1 MGTRFCLYRTIQWWC
16 VHTAYRLKWSHGL
29 PLISRPGWMSPRYY
43 VTDVRPVMTEWEGGD
58 KTPPPI
64 EEVSVGKE
72 KAVLEGAFTG

>member
-1 MGTRFCLYRTIQWWC
+1 
-16 VHTAYRLKWSHGL
+16 
-29 PLISRPGWMSPRYY
+29 MSPRYY

-58 KTPPPI
+58 KTPPLM